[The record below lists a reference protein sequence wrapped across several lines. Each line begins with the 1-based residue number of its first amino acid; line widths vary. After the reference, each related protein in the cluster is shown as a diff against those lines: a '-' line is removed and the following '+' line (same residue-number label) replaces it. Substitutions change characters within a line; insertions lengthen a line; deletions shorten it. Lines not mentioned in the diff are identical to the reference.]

1 MEEGLRIMRN
11 TTLQMKQIKELR
23 DEFKNMDKDKSN
35 EISKEELQAHFET
48 LNSINGNSYDEELV
62 EKMMKNADKDGQ
74 GGINFE
80 EYCVARQAAEGKI
93 KMKNNMIYFDIGEEQ
108 DDEDDDL
115 WGDLKLK
122 SH

>member
-1 MEEGLRIMRN
+1 
-11 TTLQMKQIKELR
+11 
-23 DEFKNMDKDKSN
+23 MDKDKSN

-48 LNSINGNSYDEELV
+48 LNSINGHSYDEELV
-62 EKMMKNADKDGQ
+62 EKMMKNANKDGQ